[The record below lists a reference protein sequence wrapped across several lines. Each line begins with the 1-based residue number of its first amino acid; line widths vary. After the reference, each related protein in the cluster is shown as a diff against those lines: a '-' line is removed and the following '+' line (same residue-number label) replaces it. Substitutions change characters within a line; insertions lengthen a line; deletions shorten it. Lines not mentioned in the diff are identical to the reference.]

1 MDRDQLIKSLK
12 GYEGHDIE
20 FKLAKS
26 EVPRSV
32 YETVSAFA
40 NTSGGWIVFGVQEN
54 NGFFEPAGVD
64 KPDRIQND
72 FLSSLRADS
81 KVNHDIGPI
90 ARILEIH
97 GKHLPAFYIPEATR
111 QNKPI
116 YLNGDIRR
124 TFIRRGDGDHRCRM
138 NEIERFLRD
147 SAEDRWDGQI
157 FDFPMN
163 QALDAK
169 SVRWYRNHFYQV
181 NPGHNED
188 ISDHEFLHQWGY
200 LLGQNGKLAPTRA
213 AIMLFGSS
221 AAMHHVLPRP
231 TLDIQWIP
239 SNMED
244 PLPEM
249 RWLDRVVYE
258 DNLITTWQSLVARYR
273 QHEPAPFGK
282 IDPHTLMRDDTP
294 PGYRVFREAAVNLL
308 IHQDYADHSRKAVIK
323 FYRNII
329 QFWNPGDVFGSD
341 EHLLEPGEK
350 EAHNPRIAA
359 AFRRLSLCEQAGTG
373 LRMMQNQW
381 QSLGNPRPQYIND
394 RVNKAFEFGLPL
406 CLTDKKAESQAE
418 SKAQLDM
425 AQQICS
431 ILADGEKSK
440 SFIAKAL
447 GKKRVDGQ
455 LNSQIRKLL
464 KDGRIE
470 YTIPEKQ
477 NSRLQQYR
485 LSKND

>member
-1 MDRDQLIKSLK
+1 MNKNRLIQYLK
-12 GYEGHDIE
+12 GHEGDDIE
-20 FKLAKS
+20 FKSA
-26 EVPRSV
+26 RSGMPLSA

-54 NGFFEPAGVD
+54 QGVFEPTGVD
-64 KPDRIQND
+64 NPDRIQND
-72 FLSSLRADS
+72 FLSSLRADN
-81 KVNHDIGPI
+81 KVNHDIHPI
-90 ARILEIH
+90 AQRIEIE
-97 GKHLPAFYIPEATR
+97 GKQLLAFHIPEATR
-111 QNKPI
+111 QNKPV

-124 TFIRRGDGDHRCRM
+124 TFIRRGGGDHRCKM

-157 FDFPMN
+157 FDFPMD

-181 NPGHNED
+181 NSGHNED
-188 ISDHEFLHQWGY
+188 ISDQEFLHQWGY
-200 LLGQNGKLAPTRA
+200 LLGQNGKLTPTRA
-213 AIMLFGSS
+213 VIMLFGSS
-221 AAMHHVLPRP
+221 TAMHHMLPRP

-244 PLPEM
+244 PLPEI
-249 RWLDRVVYE
+249 RWLDRVVYK
-258 DNLITTWQSLVARYR
+258 DNLITTWQALVARYR

-323 FYRNII
+323 FYRNVI

-350 EAHNPRIAA
+350 EARNPRIAA

-381 QSLGNPRPQYIND
+381 QSLGHPQPQYNND
-394 RVNKAFEFGLPL
+394 RVNKAFEFRLGLAEKHTL
-406 CLTDKKAESQAE
+406 VHSAGQEADQVGTKLGLSREQVEVMSNCLQDKSLVELTAIVGRKNRTKFRDQVLNPMLDAELM
-418 SKAQLDM
+418 K
-425 AQQICS
+425 
-431 ILADGEKSK
+431 
-440 SFIAKAL
+440 
-447 GKKRVDGQ
+447 
-455 LNSQIRKLL
+455 
-464 KDGRIE
+464 
-470 YTIPEKQ
+470 
-477 NSRLQQYR
+477 
-485 LSKND
+485 